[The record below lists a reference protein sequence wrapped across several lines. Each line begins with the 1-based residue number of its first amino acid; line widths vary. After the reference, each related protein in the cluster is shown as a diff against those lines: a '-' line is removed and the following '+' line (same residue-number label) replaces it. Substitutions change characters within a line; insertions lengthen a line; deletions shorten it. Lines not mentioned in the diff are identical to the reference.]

1 MPYYAHIRQDEN
13 GETIYQTVAEHLTGT
28 AALCREFAADFG
40 AEADGDLMGLA
51 HDLGKCT
58 DAFQKRLLEGGPVVD
73 HTTAG
78 MLTCIRMKRPS
89 AAACVAGH
97 HGGLLDVGNL
107 RTDRAGEAT
116 LSGRFKKG
124 VEGHYLERCGESGV
138 TLPTLPPETPERDP
152 LKASFRTRMLYS
164 CLVDA
169 DFLDTE
175 RFMDGERGRGGYDD
189 LPTLLRRLK
198 EYIAPWQNPK
208 TALNKLRCKILNS
221 CLDTGSKL
229 KGIYTLTVPT
239 GGGKTVASLAFALRH
254 AVAHGMRRVI
264 YVVLYTSI
272 IEQNAE
278 VFREILGDGNVLE
291 HHSGVQF
298 ELSDGASPEEV
309 RRALAAEN
317 WDMPVIV
324 TTAVQFFES
333 IYANRSSKCRKLHNL
348 ADSVIIFDEAQM
360 LPLCHLRPCV
370 AAMAS
375 LAEQFRSTLVLCTAT
390 QPSLGDLLH
399 TYAPSCPITELCP
412 QTAEEY
418 DSFRRVTFRQEGI
431 LEDDVLAEK
440 LSEHRQVL
448 CIVNSRKAAQSIFAR
463 LPQEASFH
471 LSTLMVPAQRQ
482 TLLDEIRRRLK
493 AGEPC
498 RVVSTSLIEA
508 GVDVDFPAVYRE
520 LAGLDSVLQAAGRC
534 NREGK
539 RAPEE
544 SIVTVFER
552 AELPPMLFR
561 TAIGATREAL
571 MNSCDIGARETMQN
585 YFDALRSLSGETLDK
600 SGVIKAFEK
609 GINGCEL
616 PFRTVAEN
624 FHLIDQNTR
633 TVYVPFG
640 GGAALIER
648 LKAGECS
655 KGLYRKLGRYAVSVY
670 EPHFQKLYAAGALLD
685 SLYWHPGLRW
695 VIDRIHV
702 CAPIRFTNIRRN
714 EVKDVISARRAKTV
728 MEKGQGELYLAASE
742 SIQQRAAMVL
752 RDVHYVIDAHFDMTD
767 AAAPGDNPGKFQDM
781 IKRRLEKGQCY
792 SMPYFG
798 TREFPAQFRRCTE
811 LPPCPDELKG
821 TRDLGWMLWDLD
833 YSDPANITPKFFRA
847 SLVDGVMT
855 VPPPNSGEVRG

>member
-221 CLDTGSKL
+221 CLDTGSKP

-254 AVAHGMRRVI
+254 AV
-264 YVVLYTSI
+264 
-272 IEQNAE
+272 
-278 VFREILGDGNVLE
+278 
-291 HHSGVQF
+291 
-298 ELSDGASPEEV
+298 
-309 RRALAAEN
+309 AAEN

-399 TYAPSCPITELCP
+399 TYAPSYPITELCP

-431 LEDDVLAEK
+431 LEDDALAER

-571 MNSCDIGARETMQN
+571 MNICDIGARETMQN

-633 TVYVPFG
+633 TVYAPFG

-655 KGLYRKLGRYAVSVY
+655 KKLYRKLGRYAVSVY
-670 EPHFQKLYAAGALLD
+670 EPHFQKLYAAGALLTAREVPVLD
-685 SLYWHPGLRW
+685 EDSAILNDMSLYSEMTGLTLE
-695 VIDRIHV
+695 
-702 CAPIRFTNIRRN
+702 PET
-714 EVKDVISARRAKTV
+714 
-728 MEKGQGELYLAASE
+728 
-742 SIQQRAAMVL
+742 
-752 RDVHYVIDAHFDMTD
+752 
-767 AAAPGDNPGKFQDM
+767 GKA
-781 IKRRLEKGQCY
+781 
-792 SMPYFG
+792 
-798 TREFPAQFRRCTE
+798 EF
-811 LPPCPDELKG
+811 
-821 TRDLGWMLWDLD
+821 
-833 YSDPANITPKFFRA
+833 I
-847 SLVDGVMT
+847 
-855 VPPPNSGEVRG
+855 

>member
-73 HTTAG
+73 HTMAG
-78 MLTCIRMKRPS
+78 MLTCIKMKRPS
-89 AAACVAGH
+89 AAACAAGH

-198 EYIAPWQNPK
+198 EYIAPWQEPK

-221 CLDTGSKL
+221 CLDTGSKP

-254 AVAHGMRRVI
+254 AVAHGMKRVI
-264 YVVLYTSI
+264 YVVPYTSI

-309 RRALAAEN
+309 RRALASEN

-399 TYAPSCPITELCP
+399 TYAPSCPKLKEAKKKDEHLDEKIRDFMCSNF
-412 QTAEEY
+412 Y
-418 DSFRRVTFRQEGI
+418 DIRTFGAVMTTFTKGA
-431 LEDDVLAEK
+431 LNCG
-440 LSEHRQVL
+440 QVRGPVQL
-448 CIVNSRKAAQSIFAR
+448 GFAR
-463 LPQEASFH
+463 SIDPILPQEVTITRVAI
-471 LSTLMVPAQRQ
+471 TTEADAEKKNTEMGRKYIVP
-482 TLLDEIRRRLK
+482 
-493 AGEPC
+493 
-498 RVVSTSLIEA
+498 
-508 GVDVDFPAVYRE
+508 Y
-520 LAGLDSVLQAAGRC
+520 
-534 NREGK
+534 
-539 RAPEE
+539 
-544 SIVTVFER
+544 
-552 AELPPMLFR
+552 
-561 TAIGATREAL
+561 
-571 MNSCDIGARETMQN
+571 
-585 YFDALRSLSGETLDK
+585 
-600 SGVIKAFEK
+600 
-609 GINGCEL
+609 
-616 PFRTVAEN
+616 
-624 FHLIDQNTR
+624 
-633 TVYVPFG
+633 
-640 GGAALIER
+640 
-648 LKAGECS
+648 
-655 KGLYRKLGRYAVSVY
+655 GLYRAEGYVSANLARKTTGFSEEDLELLWTAILNMFENDHSAARGKMAVRELIVFKHNCELGCAPAHKLFDLVKVEHKDGVTAPRSYGDYTVSVD
-670 EPHFQKLYAAGALLD
+670 ETHLPSG
-685 SLYWHPGLRW
+685 
-695 VIDRIHV
+695 VT
-702 CAPIRFTNIRRN
+702 C
-714 EVKDVISARRAKTV
+714 
-728 MEKGQGELYLAASE
+728 
-742 SIQQRAAMVL
+742 
-752 RDVHYVIDAHFDMTD
+752 
-767 AAAPGDNPGKFQDM
+767 
-781 IKRRLEKGQCY
+781 
-792 SMPYFG
+792 
-798 TREFPAQFRRCTE
+798 TRM
-811 LPPCPDELKG
+811 G
-821 TRDLGWMLWDLD
+821 
-833 YSDPANITPKFFRA
+833 
-847 SLVDGVMT
+847 
-855 VPPPNSGEVRG
+855 

>member
-13 GETIYQTVAEHLTGT
+13 GETFYQTVAEHLTGT

-221 CLDTGSKL
+221 CLDTGSKP

-254 AVAHGMRRVI
+254 AVA
-264 YVVLYTSI
+264 S
-272 IEQNAE
+272 
-278 VFREILGDGNVLE
+278 
-291 HHSGVQF
+291 
-298 ELSDGASPEEV
+298 
-309 RRALAAEN
+309 EN

-431 LEDDVLAEK
+431 LEDDALAER

-655 KGLYRKLGRYAVSVY
+655 KKLYRKLGRYAVSVY
-670 EPHFQKLYAAGALLD
+670 EPHFQKLYAAGALLTAREVPVLD
-685 SLYWHPGLRW
+685 EDSAILNDMSLYSEMTGLTLE
-695 VIDRIHV
+695 
-702 CAPIRFTNIRRN
+702 PET
-714 EVKDVISARRAKTV
+714 
-728 MEKGQGELYLAASE
+728 
-742 SIQQRAAMVL
+742 
-752 RDVHYVIDAHFDMTD
+752 
-767 AAAPGDNPGKFQDM
+767 GKA
-781 IKRRLEKGQCY
+781 
-792 SMPYFG
+792 
-798 TREFPAQFRRCTE
+798 EF
-811 LPPCPDELKG
+811 
-821 TRDLGWMLWDLD
+821 
-833 YSDPANITPKFFRA
+833 I
-847 SLVDGVMT
+847 
-855 VPPPNSGEVRG
+855 